1 MFYLRKGG
9 EVGLLGNRNKTMT
22 NEAHTPTFD
31 ELYAYEAKAR
41 VLRAQ
46 AMRDGISAT
55 SDFLKSLVSRM
66 ADAFLRPAQA

>member
-1 MFYLRKGG
+1 
-9 EVGLLGNRNKTMT
+9 MT